1 MLWASMYE
9 PTANLINSF
18 SIGIWDMFST
28 ILLMLALPLALGM
41 VIRRFFPTFA
51 LKMIV
56 FMKKFSITVF
66 LVFIVI
72 MVSNNFHAF
81 TEYAGAVLII
91 VVIHNASAIFIGYMS
106 ARLLRVDERDCRTI
120 AIETG
125 IQNSGLGLVLVFN
138 FFDGL
143 GGMALVA
150 AIWGAWHIVSGLTV
164 ATFWS
169 RREPDVKTVPVAPE
183 LTVVKGK

>member
-1 MLWASMYE
+1 MYE

-51 LKMIV
+51 LKMIG

-72 MVSNNFHAF
+72 MVSNNFQAF
-81 TEYAGAVLII
+81 TQHADTVLII
-91 VVIHNASAIFIGYMS
+91 VIIHNASAIFIGYMS
-106 ARLLRVDERDCRTI
+106 ARPLRVDERDCRAI

-138 FFDGL
+138 FFGGL
-143 GGMALVA
+143 GGIALVA
-150 AIWGAWHIVSGLTV
+150 AIWGTWHIVSGLTV

-169 RREPDVKTVPVAPE
+169 RREPGVVPVAPE